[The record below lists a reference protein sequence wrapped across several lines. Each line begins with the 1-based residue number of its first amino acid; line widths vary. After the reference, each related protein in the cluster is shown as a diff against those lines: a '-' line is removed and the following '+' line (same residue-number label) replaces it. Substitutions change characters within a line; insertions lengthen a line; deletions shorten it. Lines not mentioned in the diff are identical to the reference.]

1 VEADVK
7 NRLGVTIRCIPL
19 EGGVQ
24 PGTCVITGRP
34 SAGRVVWGKSY

>member
-1 VEADVK
+1 MANE
-7 NRLGVTIRCIPL
+7 
-19 EGGVQ
+19 